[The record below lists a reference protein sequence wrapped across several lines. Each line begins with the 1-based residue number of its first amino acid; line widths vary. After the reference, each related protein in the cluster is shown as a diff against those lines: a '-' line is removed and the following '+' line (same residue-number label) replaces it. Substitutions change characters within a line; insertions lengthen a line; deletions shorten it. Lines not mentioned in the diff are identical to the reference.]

1 MSAAVRL
8 VHVCFPL
15 ATYVKG
21 IPSWS
26 TKLTLTVQAVDV
38 NSLCLCP
45 VLCIIWIRNACCR
58 NVAEYSS
65 SKQLDVLVPMLQL
78 FHLFLK
84 QWSDY
89 NLKLQIIYQA
99 CNLPQIYWV
108 SKVSIKSLKSEES
121 LKYFFPKKYVSTFL
135 GYM

>member
-1 MSAAVRL
+1 MQSRKRKFY
-8 VHVCFPL
+8 HVQWW
-15 ATYVKG
+15 VNK
-21 IPSWS
+21 
-26 TKLTLTVQAVDV
+26 TLTVQAVDV

-78 FHLFLK
+78 FHLFFK

-89 NLKLQIIYQA
+89 NLKLQMIYQA
-99 CNLPQIYWV
+99 CILPKSSEFLSKAFKTERK
-108 SKVSIKSLKSEES
+108 SKVIFSQKVL
-121 LKYFFPKKYVSTFL
+121 TFL
-135 GYM
+135 GYKAKYLPRIIIKYSKKM